1 MNIKQL
7 KNFEINMPPTNTYH
21 ILLSLMDM
29 QEVII
34 NLFSNE
40 NSKDIISDTITAT
53 IFDDLPQF

>member
-1 MNIKQL
+1 
-7 KNFEINMPPTNTYH
+7 MPPTNTYH
-21 ILLSLMDM
+21 ILLSLIDM